1 MKKMAAHNNRKN
13 VFLSGDEAIARGAY
27 EAGLK
32 FAASYPGTPATE
44 ILEHLAGFDEVDSQW
59 SVNEKIAYEVAL
71 AASIAGARSLFA
83 AKHVGINVAMD
94 PLMISAYTGINA
106 GFVVVSADDPGLHSS
121 QSEQDNRYIARFA
134 GLPMLEPSSPYE
146 AYMMTKEAFEMS
158 EEYDLPVM
166 IRITTRIAHTK
177 ENFDVS
183 TRKDVPNKKFKVDA
197 SKYVMVPKNATVRHK
212 ELHEK
217 LARLEKFSDSFE
229 FNRAEMNSKRAGIIT
244 TGVSYLY
251 CKEMYPDFSY
261 LKIGLSNPLP
271 KKMIRKFSET
281 VDVIYV
287 VEELEPFMQDQIA
300 AMGIRPISKYKSFCL
315 GELKPEYIPLIIEG
329 KEKPYREQKEKRPVL
344 CPGCPHIN
352 VFTILKKLKVTVTGD
367 IGCYTLAYSAPF
379 EALHTQLDMG
389 SGATFLEGFS
399 KILGE
404 KIVGVIG
411 DSTFVHSGVPGLID
425 MAYNKTNA
433 VLIILDNGT
442 TAMTGNQ
449 PHPAVG
455 ITLKGKITK
464 KLILE
469 DLCKACGADNVDVV
483 ACQDTEK
490 LEELIKQRLNEKK
503 LSVIIARQPCVLLEK
518 RK

>member
-1 MKKMAAHNNRKN
+1 MVAKDTSNN

-44 ILEHLAGFDEVDSQW
+44 ILEHLARFDEVDSQW
-59 SVNEKIAYEVAL
+59 SVNEKVAYEVAL

-121 QSEQDNRYIARFA
+121 QSEQDNRYIAKFA
-134 GLPMLEPSSPYE
+134 GIPMLEPSSPYE
-146 AYMMTKEAFEMS
+146 SYMMTKQAFEIS
-158 EEYDLPVM
+158 EEFDLPVM

-183 TRKDVPNKKFKVDA
+183 ARKDILNKKFKLDA

-212 ELHEK
+212 ELQEK
-217 LARLEKFSDSFE
+217 MTRLEKFSDSFE
-229 FNRAEMNSKRAGIIT
+229 FNKMEINSKGAGIIT
-244 TGVSYLY
+244 SGVSYLY
-251 CKEMYPDFSY
+251 CKEMFPEFSY
-261 LKIGLSNPLP
+261 LKIALTNPLP
-271 KKMIRKFSET
+271 KQKISDFAKKVEKL
-281 VDVIYV
+281 YV
-287 VEELEPFMQDQIA
+287 VEELEPFIQGQIA
-300 AMGIRPISKYKSFCL
+300 AIGVKAVSKHKSFCL
-315 GELKPEYIPLIIEG
+315 GELKPEHIPMIIEG
-329 KEKPYREQKEKRPVL
+329 KEKPHRQQNEKRPVL

-352 VFTILKKLKVTVTGD
+352 VFSVLKKLKVTVTGD

-399 KILGE
+399 KILDE
-404 KIVGVIG
+404 KVVGVIG

-425 MAYNKTNA
+425 MAYNKTNG

-455 ITLKGKITK
+455 ITLKGHVTK
-464 KLILE
+464 KLVLE
-469 DLCKACGADNVDVV
+469 DLCKVCGADNVDVV
-483 ACQDTEK
+483 ACRETQK
-490 LEELIKQRLNEKK
+490 LENLIKKRLSEHK
-503 LSVIIARQPCVLLEK
+503 LSVIIARQPCVLLENK
-518 RK
+518 K